1 MSTKARARV
10 HATRAALALLI
21 MAAGLWLATVG
32 VAGVKWHDV
41 AAVLLAVTPAHLA
54 ILAAIWALGLCI
66 YSCVLAASLP
76 GLGVH
81 RGLLLN
87 LSGSAVSNVL
97 PLGGALG
104 TALNWRMVRLWGHSN
119 SAFVAYSVLTN
130 ALDVLTKMLLPFV
143 AVAALLL
150 WSMHVPTLLWVATA
164 VCAGMLLAGAGL
176 RLWLGHGRGDQPEPS
191 GSRTG
196 RARDGVLRRVV
207 QPALKD
213 SGARITALLRA
224 GWRRMVPASVGYVAA
239 QVVLLDYSLKA
250 VGLQASVAVVVAA
263 AAIERLGTILPIT
276 PGATGI
282 AEIGTV
288 AFLIATGLDPAEVVA
303 GVLLYRVFIVVIE
316 IPVGGTLLGGWMVH
330 QRLLARRRPV

>member
-1 MSTKARARV
+1 
-10 HATRAALALLI
+10 
-21 MAAGLWLATVG
+21 
-32 VAGVKWHDV
+32 
-41 AAVLLAVTPAHLA
+41 
-54 ILAAIWALGLCI
+54 
-66 YSCVLAASLP
+66 
-76 GLGVH
+76 
-81 RGLLLN
+81 
-87 LSGSAVSNVL
+87 
-97 PLGGALG
+97 
-104 TALNWRMVRLWGHSN
+104 
-119 SAFVAYSVLTN
+119 
-130 ALDVLTKMLLPFV
+130 
-143 AVAALLL
+143 
-150 WSMHVPTLLWVATA
+150 
-164 VCAGMLLAGAGL
+164 
-176 RLWLGHGRGDQPEPS
+176 
-191 GSRTG
+191 
-196 RARDGVLRRVV
+196 V

-213 SGARITALLRA
+213 SGARIAALLRA

>member
-1 MSTKARARV
+1 
-10 HATRAALALLI
+10 
-21 MAAGLWLATVG
+21 
-32 VAGVKWHDV
+32 
-41 AAVLLAVTPAHLA
+41 
-54 ILAAIWALGLCI
+54 
-66 YSCVLAASLP
+66 
-76 GLGVH
+76 
-81 RGLLLN
+81 
-87 LSGSAVSNVL
+87 
-97 PLGGALG
+97 
-104 TALNWRMVRLWGHSN
+104 
-119 SAFVAYSVLTN
+119 
-130 ALDVLTKMLLPFV
+130 
-143 AVAALLL
+143 
-150 WSMHVPTLLWVATA
+150 
-164 VCAGMLLAGAGL
+164 
-176 RLWLGHGRGDQPEPS
+176 
-191 GSRTG
+191 
-196 RARDGVLRRVV
+196 VLRRVV